1 MRDYSISFF
10 DNVTSKVPR
19 ERKLTFEEIL
29 KYFNEV
35 AKKPFIKKEN
45 LEAMIC
51 GSFSKP
57 QRASEY
63 LVSRSIITYDIDNF
77 KGNFDELLA
86 LIKKSSIADK
96 TFIYYTTTSSTI
108 LKPRLR
114 LMLFISKDIEA
125 KHYNKIVQNI
135 AYEWFPEE
143 LRDSVDKSSYSPMQL
158 MFLPNRQSDEFRC
171 GKHIG
176 HVFDA
181 NEFLD
186 GDCNDDVITPVISL
200 SSTNVKEQKKEE
212 NLEVLTK
219 ELVTYHKNLPLEIP
233 REKIDET
240 LSAYDCNETDYYSW
254 FMVCQALHHQF
265 KGSEE
270 GLELFTKWSLTDDRY
285 NQDQIKRECKDKY
298 YSLKR
303 KTDKPITFAS
313 VISLVNKKKGNED
326 ESGGIIY
333 KMIEPSKFKD
343 FKIKYSK
350 KGESIITGIKC
361 TYTNFKILCGAYKIS
376 IAYDVILKRNIS
388 SVNNTPVE
396 VDDNYTY
403 GHICNLCNLNNID
416 RGLVREFIHMLAQD
430 NKYNSFKFIMDNV
443 TWDGVSRFDDFC
455 NTIEVPKPYYEVRRL
470 YLKKWLQQMLYLSL
484 NEDKYNRKIGRYILV
499 FQGGQYG
506 GKTTWVKNLLPAEY
520 SDNYIGTG
528 RVLDTHN
535 DMNIYGNIKYLIV
548 ELGELE
554 QSFKKS
560 DINNF
565 KAFFGRYEDTLNI
578 KYLAHPVTFMRTTSF
593 VASVNETS
601 FLKDPTGSTRFFVLP
616 VKDINGMH
624 GLDMLQLYKEILET
638 TDVYNF
644 DMSKEEREIQ
654 AISNKEFE
662 MPDIIEEVFLD
673 NFDVI
678 AEKDEGDY
686 FSAVQILEQMGYGK
700 KDITHNRRI
709 DIGRVLNKY
718 KCYQN
723 THLRK
728 WKLRIKQNNRRTE

>member
-1 MRDYSISFF
+1 MQGYKISFF
-10 DNVTSKVPR
+10 DNVKDVVPK
-19 ERKLTFEEIL
+19 EKLLTFDEIL
-29 KYFNEV
+29 SYFRI
-35 AKKPFIKKEN
+35 ASRRPFTKKDN
-45 LEAMIC
+45 LEGMIC
-51 GSFSKP
+51 GSFSKQ
-57 QRASEY
+57 QRDSTSLTY
-63 LVSRSIITYDIDNF
+63 RSIVTYDIDNYN
-77 KGNFDELLA
+77 GNIDELLN
-86 LIKKSSIADK
+86 LVKDCLKNN
-96 TFIYYTTTSSTI
+96 TYIYYTTTSSTKD
-108 LKPRLR
+108 KPRIR
-114 LMLFISKDIEA
+114 LMLFIEGNIEA
-125 KHYNKIVQNI
+125 VNYNSVTRNI
-135 AYEWFPEE
+135 AAEMFPKK
-143 LRDSVDKSSYSPMQL
+143 LRDGIDSSSYSPMQL
-158 MFLPNRQSDEFRC
+158 MFLPCMVNSGFRAGKNVGDLIDTSLYLEEKEEIKDEEDF
-171 GKHIG
+171 
-176 HVFDA
+176 
-181 NEFLD
+181 E
-186 GDCNDDVITPVISL
+186 SL
-200 SSTNVKEQKKEE
+200 S
-212 NLEVLTK
+212 K
-219 ELVTYHKNLPLEIP
+219 ELVSYHKNLPLEIP

-240 LSAYDCNETDYYSW
+240 LTAYDCNNTDYYSW
-254 FMVCQALHHQF
+254 FTVCQALHHQF
-265 KGSEE
+265 KGGEE
-270 GLELFTKWSLTDDRY
+270 GLEVFTNWSLSDSRY
-285 NQDQIKRECKDKY
+285 NQDQIKRECRDKY

-303 KTDKPITFAS
+303 KTDNPVTFAS

-326 ESGGIIY
+326 ETRGIVH
-333 KMIEPSKFKD
+333 KMIEPSAFKD

-350 KGESIITGIKC
+350 KGEPTITGIKC
-361 TYTNFKILCGAYKIS
+361 TYTNFKILCREYKIS
-376 IAYDVILKRNIS
+376 IAYDIILKRNIS
-388 SVNNTPVE
+388 SVDNTPVE

-403 GHICNLCNLNNID
+403 GHISNLCNLNNID

-455 NTIEVPKPYYEVRRL
+455 NTIEVPRPYYEVRRL

-644 DMSKEEREIQ
+644 DMTKEEREIQ
-654 AISNKEFE
+654 AVGNKEFE

-728 WKLRIKQNNRRTE
+728 WKLRIKQDNRRTE

>member
-1 MRDYSISFF
+1 MQGYKISFF
-10 DNVTSKVPR
+10 DNVKDVVPK
-19 ERKLTFEEIL
+19 EKLLSFDEIL
-29 KYFNEV
+29 SYFRI
-35 AKKPFIKKEN
+35 AGRRPFIKKDN
-45 LEAMIC
+45 LEGMIC
-51 GSFSKP
+51 GSFLRP
-57 QRASEY
+57 QRDSTSLTY
-63 LVSRSIITYDIDNF
+63 RSIVTYDIDNYN
-77 KGNFDELLA
+77 GNVDELLN
-86 LIKKSSIADK
+86 LVNDCLKNN
-96 TFIYYTTTSSTI
+96 TYIYYTTTSSTKD
-108 LKPRLR
+108 KPRIR
-114 LMLFISKDIEA
+114 LMLFIEGDIKA
-125 KHYNKIVQNI
+125 ANYNSVTRNI
-135 AYEWFPEE
+135 AAEIFPKK
-143 LRDSVDKSSYSPMQL
+143 LRDGIDSSSYSPMQL
-158 MFLPNRQSDEFRC
+158 MFLPCVVNSGFRC
-171 GKHIG
+171 GKN
-176 HVFDA
+176 V
-181 NEFLD
+181 
-186 GDCNDDVITPVISL
+186 GDLIDTSLYLEEKEEIKDEEDFESL
-200 SSTNVKEQKKEE
+200 S
-212 NLEVLTK
+212 K
-219 ELVTYHKNLPLEIP
+219 ELVSYHKNLPLEIT
-233 REKIDET
+233 RDKIDET
-240 LSAYDCNETDYYSW
+240 LIAYDCNNTDYYSW
-254 FMVCQALHHQF
+254 FTVCQALHHQF
-265 KGSEE
+265 KGGKE
-270 GLELFTKWSLTDDRY
+270 GLEVFTNWSLSDTRY
-285 NQDQIKRECKDKY
+285 NQDQIKRECRDKY

-303 KTDKPITFAS
+303 KTDNPVTFAT
-313 VISLVNKKKGNED
+313 IIKLVNNKKKHNED
-326 ESGGIIY
+326 ETRGIVH
-333 KMIEPSKFKD
+333 KMIEPSAFKD

-350 KGESIITGIKC
+350 KGEAVITGIKC
-361 TYTNFKILCGAYKIS
+361 TYTNFKILCREYKIS

-403 GHICNLCNLNNID
+403 GHISNLCNLNNID

-443 TWDGVSRFDDFC
+443 TWDGISRFDAFC
-455 NTIEVPKPYYEVRRL
+455 DTIEVPKPYYEVRCL

-644 DMSKEEREIQ
+644 DMTKEEREIQ
-654 AISNKEFE
+654 AVGNKEFE

-709 DIGRVLNKY
+709 DIGRVLTKY

-723 THLRK
+723 TTLRK
-728 WKLRIKQNNRRTE
+728 WKLKIKQDNRRTE

>member
-1 MRDYSISFF
+1 MQGYKISFF
-10 DNVTSKVPR
+10 DNVKDVVPK
-19 ERKLTFEEIL
+19 EKLLTFDKIL
-29 KYFNEV
+29 SYFRI
-35 AKKPFIKKEN
+35 ASKKQFKGKDN

-51 GSFSKP
+51 GSFLRP
-57 QRASEY
+57 QRDSTSLTY
-63 LVSRSIITYDIDNF
+63 RSIVTYDIDNYN
-77 KGNFDELLA
+77 GNIDELLN
-86 LIKKSSIADK
+86 LVKDCLKNN
-96 TFIYYTTTSSTI
+96 TYIYYTTTSSTKD
-108 LKPRLR
+108 KPRIR
-114 LMLFISKDIEA
+114 LMLFIEGNIEA
-125 KHYNKIVQNI
+125 VNYNSVTRNI
-135 AYEWFPEE
+135 AAEIFPKK
-143 LRDSVDKSSYSPMQL
+143 LRDGIDSSSYSPMQL
-158 MFLPNRQSDEFRC
+158 MFLPCMVNSGFRA
-171 GKHIG
+171 GKN
-176 HVFDA
+176 V
-181 NEFLD
+181 
-186 GDCNDDVITPVISL
+186 GDLIDTSLYFEEKEEVKGEDNFESL
-200 SSTNVKEQKKEE
+200 S
-212 NLEVLTK
+212 K
-219 ELVTYHKNLPLEIP
+219 ELVSYHKNLPLEIT
-233 REKIDET
+233 RDKIDET
-240 LSAYDCNETDYYSW
+240 LIAYDCNNTDYYSW
-254 FMVCQALHHQF
+254 FTVCQALHHQF
-265 KGSEE
+265 KGGEE
-270 GLELFTKWSLTDDRY
+270 GLEVFTNWSLNDTRY
-285 NQDQIKRECKDKY
+285 NQDQIKRECRDKY

-303 KTDKPITFAS
+303 KTDNPVTFAT
-313 VISLVNKKKGNED
+313 IIKLVNNKKKHNED
-326 ESGGIIY
+326 ETRGIIH
-333 KMIEPSKFKD
+333 KMIEPSAFKD

-350 KGESIITGIKC
+350 KGEAVITGIKC
-361 TYTNFKILCGAYKIS
+361 TYTNFKILCREYKIS

-388 SVNNTPVE
+388 SVDNTPVE

-403 GHICNLCNLNNID
+403 GHISNLCNLNNID

-654 AISNKEFE
+654 AIGNKEFE

-709 DIGRVLNKY
+709 DIGRVLTKY

-728 WKLRIKQNNRRTE
+728 WKLKIKQDNRRTE

>member
-1 MRDYSISFF
+1 MQGYKISFF
-10 DNVTSKVPR
+10 DNVKDVVPK
-19 ERKLTFEEIL
+19 ERKLSFEEIL

-35 AKKPFIKKEN
+35 SRKPFTKKDN

-51 GSFSKP
+51 GSFLRP
-57 QRASEY
+57 QRDSTSLTY
-63 LVSRSIITYDIDNF
+63 RSIVTYDIDNYN
-77 KGNFDELLA
+77 GNIDGLLN
-86 LIKKSSIADK
+86 LVKDCLKSK
-96 TFIYYTTTSSTI
+96 TYIYYTTASSTI
-108 LKPRLR
+108 ASPRIR
-114 LMLFISKDIEA
+114 LMLFIDGDIKA
-125 KHYNKIVQNI
+125 GSYSNVTRNI
-135 AYEWFPEE
+135 AAEMFPKK
-143 LRDSVDKSSYSPMQL
+143 LRDGIDSSSYSPMQL
-158 MFLPNRQSDEFRC
+158 MFLPCKVNNDFRC
-171 GKHIG
+171 GKN
-176 HVFDA
+176 V
-181 NEFLD
+181 
-186 GDCNDDVITPVISL
+186 GDLIDTSLYLEEKEEIKDEEDFESL
-200 SSTNVKEQKKEE
+200 S
-212 NLEVLTK
+212 K
-219 ELVTYHKNLPLEIP
+219 ELVSYHKNLPLEIT
-233 REKIDET
+233 REKIDKT
-240 LSAYDCNETDYYSW
+240 LSNYNCNETDYYSW
-254 FMVCQALHHQF
+254 FTVCQALHHQF
-265 KGSEE
+265 KGGEE
-270 GLELFTKWSLTDDRY
+270 GLEVFSNWSLSDTRY
-285 NQDQIKRECKDKY
+285 NQDQIKRECRDKY

-303 KTDKPITFAS
+303 KTDNPVTFAT
-313 VISLVNKKKGNED
+313 IIKLVNNKKKHNED
-326 ESGGIIY
+326 VICGIIH
-333 KMIEPSKFKD
+333 KMIDPSTFKD

-350 KGESIITGIKC
+350 KGEAVITGIKC
-361 TYTNFKILCGAYKIS
+361 TYTNFKILCREYKIS

-403 GHICNLCNLNNID
+403 GHISNLCNLNNID

-638 TDVYNF
+638 TDIYKF
-644 DMSKEEREIQ
+644 DMTKEEREIQ
-654 AISNKEFE
+654 AVGNKEFE

-728 WKLRIKQNNRRTE
+728 WKLKIKQDNRRAE

>member
-1 MRDYSISFF
+1 MQGYKISFF
-10 DNVTSKVPR
+10 DNVKDVVPK
-19 ERKLTFEEIL
+19 EKILTFDEIL
-29 KYFNEV
+29 SYFRIV
-35 AKKPFIKKEN
+35 TRRPFSKKDN
-45 LEAMIC
+45 LEGMIC
-51 GSFSKP
+51 GSFLRQ
-57 QRASEY
+57 QRDSTSLTY
-63 LVSRSIITYDIDNF
+63 RSIVTYDIDNYN
-77 KGNFDELLA
+77 GNIDELLN
-86 LIKKSSIADK
+86 LVKDCLKNN
-96 TFIYYTTTSSTI
+96 TYIYYTTTSSTKD
-108 LKPRLR
+108 KPRIR
-114 LMLFISKDIEA
+114 LMLFIEGNIKA
-125 KHYNKIVQNI
+125 ANYNSVTRNI
-135 AYEWFPEE
+135 AAEIFPKE
-143 LRDSVDKSSYSPMQL
+143 LRDGIDSSSYSPMQL
-158 MFLPNRQSDEFRC
+158 MFLPCTVSNDFRSGKNVGDLIDTSLYLEEKEEIKDEEDF
-171 GKHIG
+171 
-176 HVFDA
+176 
-181 NEFLD
+181 E
-186 GDCNDDVITPVISL
+186 SL
-200 SSTNVKEQKKEE
+200 S
-212 NLEVLTK
+212 K
-219 ELVTYHKNLPLEIP
+219 ELVSYHKNLPLEIT
-233 REKIDET
+233 RDKIDET
-240 LSAYDCNETDYYSW
+240 LIAYDCNNTDYYSW
-254 FMVCQALHHQF
+254 FTVCQALHHQF
-265 KGSEE
+265 KGGEE
-270 GLELFTKWSLTDDRY
+270 GLEVFTKWSLSDSRY
-285 NQDQIKRECKDKY
+285 NQDQIKRECRDKY

-303 KTDKPITFAS
+303 KTDNPVTFAS

-326 ESGGIIY
+326 DAGGIVH
-333 KMIEPSKFKD
+333 KMIEPSAFKD

-350 KGESIITGIKC
+350 KGEAVITGIKC
-361 TYTNFKILCGAYKIS
+361 TYTNFKILCREYKIS

-403 GHICNLCNLNNID
+403 GHISNLCNLNNID

-644 DMSKEEREIQ
+644 DMTKEEREIQ
-654 AISNKEFE
+654 AVGNKEFE

-709 DIGRVLNKY
+709 DIGRVLTKY

-728 WKLRIKQNNRRTE
+728 WKLKIKQDNRRTE

>member
-1 MRDYSISFF
+1 MQGYKISFF
-10 DNVTSKVPR
+10 DNVKDVVPK
-19 ERKLTFEEIL
+19 EKLLTFDEIL
-29 KYFNEV
+29 SYFRV
-35 AKKPFIKKEN
+35 VSRKQFKGKDN
-45 LEAMIC
+45 LEGMIC
-51 GSFSKP
+51 GSFLRP
-57 QRASEY
+57 QRDSTSLTY
-63 LVSRSIITYDIDNF
+63 RSIVTYDIDNY
-77 KGNFDELLA
+77 NDNIDELLN
-86 LIKKSSIADK
+86 LVKDCLKNN
-96 TFIYYTTTSSTI
+96 TYIYYTTTSSTKD
-108 LKPRLR
+108 KPRIR
-114 LMLFISKDIEA
+114 LMLFIEGNIEA
-125 KHYNKIVQNI
+125 AKYNSVTRNI
-135 AYEWFPEE
+135 AAEIFPKE
-143 LRDSVDKSSYSPMQL
+143 LRDGIDSSSYSPMQL
-158 MFLPNRQSDEFRC
+158 MFLPCMVNNNFRC
-171 GKHIG
+171 GKN
-176 HVFDA
+176 V
-181 NEFLD
+181 
-186 GDCNDDVITPVISL
+186 GDLIDTSLYLEEKEEIKDEEDFESL
-200 SSTNVKEQKKEE
+200 S
-212 NLEVLTK
+212 K
-219 ELVTYHKNLPLEIP
+219 ELVSYHKNLPLEIP

-240 LSAYDCNETDYYSW
+240 LNAYDCSQTDYYSW
-254 FMVCQALHHQF
+254 FTVCQALHHQF
-265 KGSEE
+265 KGGEE
-270 GLELFTKWSLTDDRY
+270 GLEVFTNWSLSDDRY
-285 NQDQIKRECKDKY
+285 NQDQIKRECRDKY

-303 KTDKPITFAS
+303 KTDNPITFAS
-313 VISLVNKKKGNED
+313 VISLVNKKKGNKD
-326 ESGGIIY
+326 DAGGIIH

-350 KGESIITGIKC
+350 KGEAVITGIKC
-361 TYTNFKILCGAYKIS
+361 TYTNFKILCREYKIS
-376 IAYDVILKRNIS
+376 IAYDIILKRNIS
-388 SVNNTPVE
+388 SVDNTPVE

-638 TDVYNF
+638 TDIYKF
-644 DMSKEEREIQ
+644 DMTKEEREIQ
-654 AISNKEFE
+654 AVGNKEFE

-709 DIGRVLNKY
+709 DIGRVLTKY

-728 WKLRIKQNNRRTE
+728 WKLKIKQDNRRTE

>member
-1 MRDYSISFF
+1 MQGYKISFF
-10 DNVTSKVPR
+10 DNVKDVVPK
-19 ERKLTFEEIL
+19 EKLLSFDEIL
-29 KYFNEV
+29 SYFRI
-35 AKKPFIKKEN
+35 ASRRPFTKKDN
-45 LEAMIC
+45 LEGMIC
-51 GSFSKP
+51 GSFLRQ
-57 QRASEY
+57 QRDSTSLTY
-63 LVSRSIITYDIDNF
+63 RSIVTYDIDNYN
-77 KGNFDELLA
+77 GNIDELLN
-86 LIKKSSIADK
+86 LVKDCLKNN
-96 TFIYYTTTSSTI
+96 TYIYYTTTSSTKD
-108 LKPRLR
+108 KPRIR
-114 LMLFISKDIEA
+114 LMLFIEGGIKAANYNSVTRNIEA
-125 KHYNKIVQNI
+125 
-135 AYEWFPEE
+135 EMFPKK
-143 LRDSVDKSSYSPMQL
+143 LRDGIDSSSYSPMQL
-158 MFLPNRQSDEFRC
+158 MFLPCKVNNDFRAGKNVGDLIDTSLYLEEKEEIKDEEDF
-171 GKHIG
+171 
-176 HVFDA
+176 
-181 NEFLD
+181 E
-186 GDCNDDVITPVISL
+186 SL
-200 SSTNVKEQKKEE
+200 S
-212 NLEVLTK
+212 K
-219 ELVTYHKNLPLEIP
+219 ELVSYHKNLPLEIT
-233 REKIDET
+233 RDKIDET
-240 LSAYDCNETDYYSW
+240 LIAYDCSQTDYYSW
-254 FMVCQALHHQF
+254 FTVCQALHHQF
-265 KGSEE
+265 KGGEE
-270 GLELFTKWSLTDDRY
+270 GLEVFTKWSLSDTRY
-285 NQDQIKRECKDKY
+285 NQDQIKRECRDKY

-303 KTDKPITFAS
+303 KTDNPVTFAT
-313 VISLVNKKKGNED
+313 IIKLVNNKKKHNED
-326 ESGGIIY
+326 DAGGIIY

-350 KGESIITGIKC
+350 KGDAVITGIKC
-361 TYTNFKILCGAYKIS
+361 TYTNFKILCREYKIS

-403 GHICNLCNLNNID
+403 GHISNLCNLNNID

-654 AISNKEFE
+654 AVSNKEFE

-709 DIGRVLNKY
+709 DIGRVLTKY

-728 WKLRIKQNNRRTE
+728 WKLKIKQDNRRAE

>member
-1 MRDYSISFF
+1 MQGYKISFF
-10 DNVTSKVPR
+10 DNVKDVVPK
-19 ERKLTFEEIL
+19 EKLLTFDEIL
-29 KYFNEV
+29 SYFRI
-35 AKKPFIKKEN
+35 ASRRPFTKKDN
-45 LEAMIC
+45 LEGMIC
-51 GSFSKP
+51 GSFLRQ
-57 QRASEY
+57 QRDSTSLTY
-63 LVSRSIITYDIDNF
+63 RSIVTYDIDNYN
-77 KGNFDELLA
+77 GNIDELLN
-86 LIKKSSIADK
+86 LVKDCLKNN
-96 TFIYYTTTSSTI
+96 TYIYYTTTSSTKD
-108 LKPRLR
+108 KPRIR
-114 LMLFISKDIEA
+114 LMLFIEGDIKA
-125 KHYNKIVQNI
+125 ANYNSVTRNI
-135 AYEWFPEE
+135 AAEMFPEK
-143 LRDSVDKSSYSPMQL
+143 LREGIDSSSYSPMQL
-158 MFLPNRQSDEFRC
+158 MFLPCKVNNDFRC
-171 GKHIG
+171 GKN
-176 HVFDA
+176 V
-181 NEFLD
+181 
-186 GDCNDDVITPVISL
+186 GDLIDTSLYLEEKEEIKDEEDFESL
-200 SSTNVKEQKKEE
+200 S
-212 NLEVLTK
+212 K
-219 ELVTYHKNLPLEIP
+219 ELVSYHKNLPLEIP

-240 LSAYDCNETDYYSW
+240 LTAYDCNNTDYYSW
-254 FMVCQALHHQF
+254 FTVCQALHHQF

-270 GLELFTKWSLTDDRY
+270 GLGIFTNWSLSDARY
-285 NQDQIKRECKDKY
+285 NQDQIKRECRDKY

-303 KTDKPITFAS
+303 KTDNPVTFAS

-326 ESGGIIY
+326 ETCGIIH
-333 KMIEPSKFKD
+333 KMIEPSAFKD

-350 KGESIITGIKC
+350 KGEAVITGIKC
-361 TYTNFKILCGAYKIS
+361 TYTNFKILCREYKIS

-403 GHICNLCNLNNID
+403 GHISNLCNLNNID

-644 DMSKEEREIQ
+644 DMTKEEREIQ
-654 AISNKEFE
+654 AVGNKEFE

-709 DIGRVLNKY
+709 DIGRVLTKY

-728 WKLRIKQNNRRTE
+728 WKLKIKQDNRRTE